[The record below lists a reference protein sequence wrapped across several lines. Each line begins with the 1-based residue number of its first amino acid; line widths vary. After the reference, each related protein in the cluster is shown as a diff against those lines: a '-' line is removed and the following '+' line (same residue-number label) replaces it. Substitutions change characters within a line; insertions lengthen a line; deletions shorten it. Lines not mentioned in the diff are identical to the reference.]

1 MNPNLTQS
9 RRDAVKE
16 RRGHGRLDRER
27 LSTVITAK
35 PHDSLVGLARRCR
48 PKPQARTRRPR
59 APRNKSEIRRSKPR
73 AAVFPIPRFSIIH
86 RLATSKAEFKLVASL
101 SFEPMEAKKPRPIW
115 EPRNLA
121 DHVSKRS
128 LVDVGCLE
136 SLLGL
141 EGQLLIGNLRHLS
154 EEVYSQPRF
163 LYEAEVAEW
172 SGGFRQ
178 HRAHFV
184 DLKEN
189 PSASPLFP
197 GRRHRNF
204 T

>member
-1 MNPNLTQS
+1 M
-9 RRDAVKE
+9 
-16 RRGHGRLDRER
+16 
-27 LSTVITAK
+27 
-35 PHDSLVGLARRCR
+35 
-48 PKPQARTRRPR
+48 
-59 APRNKSEIRRSKPR
+59 
-73 AAVFPIPRFSIIH
+73 
-86 RLATSKAEFKLVASL
+86 ASL

-121 DHVSKRS
+121 EPVSKGS

-141 EGQLLIGNLRHLS
+141 EGQLLIRNVLHLS
-154 EEVYSQPRF
+154 EEVYSHPRF
-163 LYEAEVAEW
+163 LYEAEVEEW

-178 HRAHFV
+178 HRSHFV
-184 DLKEN
+184 DLKVN
-189 PSASPLFP
+189 PSASLLFS

>member
-1 MNPNLTQS
+1 
-9 RRDAVKE
+9 
-16 RRGHGRLDRER
+16 
-27 LSTVITAK
+27 
-35 PHDSLVGLARRCR
+35 
-48 PKPQARTRRPR
+48 
-59 APRNKSEIRRSKPR
+59 
-73 AAVFPIPRFSIIH
+73 
-86 RLATSKAEFKLVASL
+86 
-101 SFEPMEAKKPRPIW
+101 MEAKKPRPIW

-128 LVDVGCLE
+128 LVDVSCLE

-154 EEVYSQPRF
+154 EDVYSQARF
-163 LYEAEVAEW
+163 VYVAEW

-178 HRAHFV
+178 HRSHFV

-197 GRRHRNF
+197 GRRHRIF

>member
-1 MNPNLTQS
+1 
-9 RRDAVKE
+9 
-16 RRGHGRLDRER
+16 
-27 LSTVITAK
+27 
-35 PHDSLVGLARRCR
+35 
-48 PKPQARTRRPR
+48 
-59 APRNKSEIRRSKPR
+59 
-73 AAVFPIPRFSIIH
+73 
-86 RLATSKAEFKLVASL
+86 
-101 SFEPMEAKKPRPIW
+101 MEAKKPRPIW

-172 SGGFRQ
+172 SGGFLQ

-189 PSASPLFP
+189 PSASLLFP

>member
-1 MNPNLTQS
+1 MIPAN
-9 RRDAVKE
+9 
-16 RRGHGRLDRER
+16 
-27 LSTVITAK
+27 STK
-35 PHDSLVGLARRCR
+35 
-48 PKPQARTRRPR
+48 
-59 APRNKSEIRRSKPR
+59 
-73 AAVFPIPRFSIIH
+73 H
-86 RLATSKAEFKLVASL
+86 RLVTSKAEFKVMASL

-141 EGQLLIGNLRHLS
+141 EGQLLIGNFRHLS
-154 EEVYSQPRF
+154 EDVYSQARF
-163 LYEAEVAEW
+163 VYVAEVAEW

-189 PSASPLFP
+189 PSASPLFR

>member
-1 MNPNLTQS
+1 M
-9 RRDAVKE
+9 
-16 RRGHGRLDRER
+16 
-27 LSTVITAK
+27 
-35 PHDSLVGLARRCR
+35 
-48 PKPQARTRRPR
+48 RRPQ

-163 LYEAEVAEW
+163 VYEAEMVELG
-172 SGGFRQ
+172 GGFRD
-178 HRAHFV
+178 RRSYFV
-184 DLKEN
+184 DARLVMAVTDQQRTAFITCYHLHKTFSRACPGASQDEQETSRRLLAEKQRLLDLPSDKIRNLRFLK
-189 PSASPLFP
+189 S
-197 GRRHRNF
+197 
-204 T
+204 

>member
-1 MNPNLTQS
+1 
-9 RRDAVKE
+9 
-16 RRGHGRLDRER
+16 
-27 LSTVITAK
+27 
-35 PHDSLVGLARRCR
+35 
-48 PKPQARTRRPR
+48 
-59 APRNKSEIRRSKPR
+59 
-73 AAVFPIPRFSIIH
+73 
-86 RLATSKAEFKLVASL
+86 
-101 SFEPMEAKKPRPIW
+101 MEAKKPRPIW

-128 LVDVGCLE
+128 LVDVACLE

-141 EGQLLIGNLRHLS
+141 KGQLLIGNLRHLS

-163 LYEAEVAEW
+163 VYEAEMVELG
-172 SGGFRQ
+172 GGFRQ
-178 HRAHFV
+178 HCAHFV

>member
-1 MNPNLTQS
+1 
-9 RRDAVKE
+9 
-16 RRGHGRLDRER
+16 
-27 LSTVITAK
+27 
-35 PHDSLVGLARRCR
+35 
-48 PKPQARTRRPR
+48 
-59 APRNKSEIRRSKPR
+59 
-73 AAVFPIPRFSIIH
+73 
-86 RLATSKAEFKLVASL
+86 
-101 SFEPMEAKKPRPIW
+101 MEEKKPRPIW

-121 DHVSKRS
+121 DHASERS
-128 LVDVGCLE
+128 LVNVGCLE

-141 EGQLLIGNLRHLS
+141 EGPLLIGNLCELS

-163 LYEAEVAEW
+163 VYEAEVAEW

-178 HRAHFV
+178 HRSHFV

-189 PSASPLFP
+189 PSASLLFP